1 VRSFAFVG
9 SVVAAAL
16 LLIPTTVSPVRADEP
31 ADNQEIRQ
39 ELEALKQGQQE
50 IRRLLQQIQRQLQA
64 RQAPSRP
71 AGPSVEGKT
80 FDLGSNAVKGDA
92 GAGLTLVEFSDYQC
106 PYCGRHARQTL
117 PQIVQKYLDSGEL
130 RYAFLDFPL
139 ERIHPLAF
147 KGAEAAHCAGEQGK
161 YWEMHDRLFAHQKE
175 LTPWTS
181 HAEAIGLDVASFEQC
196 LDSDRYADQV
206 RSNMAEGQ
214 KAGVSGTP
222 SFVLA
227 RTDPDDP
234 TKVEGITF
242 IRGAQPFS
250 AFQQA
255 IEAAQTGDEEE

>member
-1 VRSFAFVG
+1 MKHPALACTLAATLL
-9 SVVAAAL
+9 VA
-16 LLIPTTVSPVRADEP
+16 PTLTPVRAAEP
-31 ADNQEIRQ
+31 PSDQDIRQ

-50 IRRLLQQIQRQLQA
+50 IRTLLQQIQRQLQA

-71 AGPSVEGKT
+71 AAPSVEGKS
-80 FDLGSNAVKGDA
+80 FDLGPNAVKGDP

-106 PYCGRHARQTL
+106 PYCGRYARQTL
-117 PQIVQKYLDSGEL
+117 PQIVQDYVDAGKI

-161 YWEMHDRLFAHQKE
+161 YWEMHDRLFSHQQE
-175 LTPWTS
+175 LTPWTA
-181 HAEAIGLDVASFEQC
+181 HAEALGLDVKSFEEC
-196 LDSDRYADQV
+196 LSSDRFAGLV

-234 TKVEGITF
+234 SQVEGIAF
-242 IRGAQPFS
+242 IRGAQPFT

-255 IEAAQTGDEEE
+255 IEAAQADGGED